1 VATYRIALD
10 FGQVEADNLP
20 GEAREAM
27 HVLVT
32 EDEQKLALYI
42 KKGLEEHHFA
52 VDLAHDGEEGIFLTG
67 VNEYDVIVLD
77 LLLPKKDGMTFLREL
92 REKGS
97 QVPVLILT
105 ARDAVANKVEGLN
118 AGADDYLTKPFS
130 FLELVARVRAL
141 LRRGKVEP
149 QTKLQVGDLLMD
161 LAAHR
166 VSRAGKPLQL
176 TSKEFALLEFF
187 IRNQGRVLT
196 RTTISEHVWDYRFDN
211 TLSNVIDVFVNR
223 LRNKIDRDLSKK
235 LIHTVKGVG
244 YILKEEENGKEDHSL

>member
-1 VATYRIALD
+1 MR
-10 FGQVEADNLP
+10 
-20 GEAREAM
+20 
-27 HVLVT
+27 VLVI
-32 EDEQKLALYI
+32 EDEKKLASYI

-52 VDLAHDGEEGIFLTG
+52 VDIAYDGEAGVFYAD
-67 VNEYDVIVLD
+67 VNEYDTVVLD
-77 LLLPKKDGMTFLREL
+77 LLLPKKDGMMVLREL

-105 ARDAVANKVEGLN
+105 ARDAVADKVEGLN

-130 FLELVARVRAL
+130 FLELLARVRAL

-149 QTKLQVGDLLMD
+149 QTKLQVGDLIMD

-187 IRNQGRVLT
+187 MRNQGQVLT
-196 RTTISEHVWDYRFDN
+196 RTTISEHVWDYRFEN

-223 LRNKIDRDLSKK
+223 LRNKIDRDFAKK

-244 YILKEEENGKEDHSL
+244 YVMQEEEG